1 MNDISDNGWA
11 SMTDGALL
19 QTVGNFVRHHRLNQN
34 ITQAQLSKR
43 ANISRSTLS
52 LMEKGEKITLP
63 LLIQVLRVLDQLYIM
78 HVFMVK
84 DEISPMEYLKLQK
97 KKRQRA
103 RNQNKTNTSKDDLGW

>member
-1 MNDISDNGWA
+1 MNDMADINWA

-19 QTVGNFVRHHRLNQN
+19 QAVGNFVRHHRLSQN
-34 ITQAQLSKR
+34 ITQAQLSKS

-63 LLIQVLRVLDQLYIM
+63 TLIQVLRVLDKLYIM
-78 HVFMVK
+78 SVFKVR

-97 KKRQRA
+97 NKRQRA
-103 RNQNKTNTSKDDLGW
+103 RNSNETNYQEEDLGW